1 MSFSDYEGG
10 GAAARRPERLT
21 AEQVDGWEF
30 ARAGITHRG
39 YDEESVLRFK
49 RRVLAELQAAGQVE
63 SELRQ
68 RNDELAGQL
77 RATYSVG
84 DPTAP
89 GALGPGGPGAPG
101 GSSAA
106 VTAGAAAA
114 ATAFAPEQRVTAA
127 AVNAISMAQRQAEEQ
142 IRAAEEYVRNV
153 TEYARNQYQVTVN
166 EGHRQGLLAAE
177 SAFQRRSEQLSSS
190 LKQLESQLEFLKAF
204 GVAFGVQV
212 EGALEKA
219 REEVHGMI
227 GSIHAA
233 YDALSRTS
241 VPAAHGVPAAAGGGA
256 VLPRMA

>member
-1 MSFSDYEGG
+1 MSFSGYEGG
-10 GAAARRPERLT
+10 AAAARRPERLT

-30 ARAGITHRG
+30 QRAGITHRG
-39 YDEESVLRFK
+39 LDEEGVLRFK

-63 SELRQ
+63 AELRQ

-77 RATYSVG
+77 RATYATG
-84 DPTAP
+84 E
-89 GALGPGGPGAPG
+89 GAANGAGAGP
-101 GSSAA
+101 
-106 VTAGAAAA
+106 AAAA
-114 ATAFAPEQRVTAA
+114 AASAPEQRVTAA

-177 SAFQRRSEQLSSS
+177 SAFQRRSEQLSAS

-233 YDALSRTS
+233 FDALSRT
-241 VPAAHGVPAAAGGGA
+241 PAAPGAA
-256 VLPRMA
+256 LPRMA

>member
-1 MSFSDYEGG
+1 MSVSEYDGG
-10 GAAARRPERLT
+10 GAAARRPERLS

-39 YDEESVLRFK
+39 YDEEGVLRFK
-49 RRVLAELQAAGQVE
+49 RRVLAELQAAGLVE
-63 SELRQ
+63 AELRQ
-68 RNDELAGQL
+68 RNDELAAQL
-77 RATYSVG
+77 RARYTG
-84 DPTAP
+84 KEAA
-89 GALGPGGPGAPG
+89 GAGAMG
-101 GSSAA
+101 GSP
-106 VTAGAAAA
+106 TTAAAS
-114 ATAFAPEQRVTAA
+114 APEQRVTAA

-177 SAFQRRSEQLSSS
+177 SAFQRRSEQLSAS

-233 YDALSRTS
+233 FDALSRT
-241 VPAAHGVPAAAGGGA
+241 PAPGMAGA
-256 VLPRMA
+256 VPGSALPGMA

>member
-1 MSFSDYEGG
+1 LSDYDGG

-68 RNDELAGQL
+68 RNDELAAQL
-77 RATYSVG
+77 RATYSHG
-84 DPTAP
+84 EGGS
-89 GALGPGGPGAPG
+89 GASGGLGGP
-101 GSSAA
+101 
-106 VTAGAAAA
+106 AAAPA
-114 ATAFAPEQRVTAA
+114 SAPEQRVTAA

-153 TEYARNQYQVTVN
+153 TEYARNQYQVTLN

-233 YDALSRTS
+233 FDALNRSAAQGTA
-241 VPAAHGVPAAAGGGA
+241 PAPPPGMAAAASGPALSGRA
-256 VLPRMA
+256 

>member
-1 MSFSDYEGG
+1 M
-10 GAAARRPERLT
+10 
-21 AEQVDGWEF
+21 
-30 ARAGITHRG
+30 
-39 YDEESVLRFK
+39 
-49 RRVLAELQAAGQVE
+49 
-63 SELRQ
+63 
-68 RNDELAGQL
+68 
-77 RATYSVG
+77 
-84 DPTAP
+84 
-89 GALGPGGPGAPG
+89 
-101 GSSAA
+101 
-106 VTAGAAAA
+106 
-114 ATAFAPEQRVTAA
+114 
-127 AVNAISMAQRQAEEQ
+127 NAISMAQRQAEEQ

-241 VPAAHGVPAAAGGGA
+241 VPAAHGCPRPGAGPCFRAWRKEVSG
-256 VLPRMA
+256 LPGTAQPGTARPGTAPSPDLGWRP

>member
-1 MSFSDYEGG
+1 MSLHEYDGG

-21 AEQVDGWEF
+21 AEQVDAWEF
-30 ARAGITHRG
+30 SRAGITHRG

-49 RRVLAELQAAGQVE
+49 RRVLAEMQAAGQVE
-63 SELRQ
+63 AELRQ
-68 RNDELAGQL
+68 RNDDLAAQL
-77 RATYSVG
+77 RATYTG
-84 DPTAP
+84 KEGPA
-89 GALGPGGPGAPG
+89 GAGA
-101 GSSAA
+101 
-106 VTAGAAAA
+106 AGAAAA
-114 ATAFAPEQRVTAA
+114 AAAFAAPEQRVTAA

-233 YDALSRTS
+233 FDALTRPTA
-241 VPAAHGVPAAAGGGA
+241 PPPQGVPVGA
-256 VLPRMA
+256 PGTALPRMA

>member
-1 MSFSDYEGG
+1 MSLSQYDGG

-68 RNDELAGQL
+68 RNDELAAQL
-77 RATYSVG
+77 RATYSHG
-84 DPTAP
+84 EGGNDPAN
-89 GALGPGGPGAPG
+89 G
-101 GSSAA
+101 
-106 VTAGAAAA
+106 GAAATP
-114 ATAFAPEQRVTAA
+114 TAFAPEQRVTAA
-127 AVNAISMAQRQAEEQ
+127 AVKAIAMAQRQAEEQ

-233 YDALSRTS
+233 FDALSRT
-241 VPAAHGVPAAAGGGA
+241 PATAATPAPPPGMAAAAQGA
-256 VLPRMA
+256 ALSGRS

>member
-1 MSFSDYEGG
+1 MSLHEYDGG

-21 AEQVDGWEF
+21 AELVDAWEF

-39 YDEESVLRFK
+39 YDEEGVLRFK

-68 RNDELAGQL
+68 RNDELAAQL
-77 RATYSVG
+77 RATYAG
-84 DPTAP
+84 KEDP
-89 GALGPGGPGAPG
+89 
-101 GSSAA
+101 AA
-106 VTAGAAAA
+106 AGAAAA
-114 ATAFAPEQRVTAA
+114 AVFPPEQRVTAA

-233 YDALSRTS
+233 FDALSRQPGPAGQAAHGAHGAHGHGAQAA
-241 VPAAHGVPAAAGGGA
+241 PAAHGMTPGAA
-256 VLPRMA
+256 LPRMA

>member
-1 MSFSDYEGG
+1 MSVSEYDGG
-10 GAAARRPERLT
+10 GAAARRPERLS

-39 YDEESVLRFK
+39 YDEEGVLRFK
-49 RRVLAELQAAGQVE
+49 RRVLAELQAAGLVE
-63 SELRQ
+63 AELRQ
-68 RNDELAGQL
+68 RNDELAAQL
-77 RATYSVG
+77 RARYTGKEV
-84 DPTAP
+84 
-89 GALGPGGPGAPG
+89 PGGPPTAA
-101 GSSAA
+101 SAS
-106 VTAGAAAA
+106 
-114 ATAFAPEQRVTAA
+114 APEQRVTAA

-177 SAFQRRSEQLSSS
+177 SAFQRRSEQLSAS

-233 YDALSRTS
+233 FDALSRT
-241 VPAAHGVPAAAGGGA
+241 PAPGMAGA
-256 VLPRMA
+256 VPGPALPGMG

>member
-89 GALGPGGPGAPG
+89 GALGPGAP
-101 GSSAA
+101 AL
-106 VTAGAAAA
+106 
-114 ATAFAPEQRVTAA
+114 
-127 AVNAISMAQRQAEEQ
+127 
-142 IRAAEEYVRNV
+142 RADPV
-153 TEYARNQYQVTVN
+153 
-166 EGHRQGLLAAE
+166 
-177 SAFQRRSEQLSSS
+177 RRSRRAPRPPRRRSRRNS
-190 LKQLESQLEFLKAF
+190 
-204 GVAFGVQV
+204 
-212 EGALEKA
+212 
-219 REEVHGMI
+219 
-227 GSIHAA
+227 GS
-233 YDALSRTS
+233 RR
-241 VPAAHGVPAAAGGGA
+241 
-256 VLPRMA
+256 PR